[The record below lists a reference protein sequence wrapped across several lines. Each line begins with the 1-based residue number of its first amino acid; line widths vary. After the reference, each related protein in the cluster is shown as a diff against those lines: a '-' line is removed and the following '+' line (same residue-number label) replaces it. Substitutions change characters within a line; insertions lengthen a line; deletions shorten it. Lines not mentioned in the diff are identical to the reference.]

1 MLIDEDDI
9 SNDVITFGTRFSIMF
24 VYIRARFRLEL
35 TGRNLTAQSKKWNSN
50 SRDVVASSPSFSR
63 LAAKAPR
70 RTYSQAFKAHDFFVS
85 FHGSFQAR
93 SFMMISLLVWFSLTL
108 HPARHSLK
116 ACRAKWYV
124 SRVQHLPGEKQSK
137 WWQAPWRGM
146 KSKSGDLVY
155 QIQVEGFSDLS
166 QLDQANAINAA
177 FLERLEEYQLPF
189 PFPASPWRN
198 HPLPNFLFAH
208 TPDIQQLTES
218 RVERILAELN
228 LSKASGPDQIRN

>member
-1 MLIDEDDI
+1 MLIDEDDIII

-24 VYIRARFRLEL
+24 VYIRARFRFQL

-70 RTYSQAFKAHDFFVS
+70 RTYSQAFKAHDFFVP
-85 FHGSFQAR
+85 FHGNFQAR
-93 SFMMISLLVWFSLTL
+93 SFHGDQSPRMVSLTL

-189 PFPASPWRN
+189 SLPAYPWRN
-198 HPLPNFLFAH
+198 HPISH
-208 TPDIQQLTES
+208 I
-218 RVERILAELN
+218 
-228 LSKASGPDQIRN
+228 

>member
-24 VYIRARFRLEL
+24 VYIRARFRFEL

-70 RTYSQAFKAHDFFVS
+70 RTYSQAFKAHDFFVP
-85 FHGSFQAR
+85 FHGNFQAR
-93 SFMMISLLVWFSLTL
+93 SFHGDQSPRMVSLTL

-146 KSKSGDLVY
+146 KSKSGDLLY

-177 FLERLEEYQLPF
+177 FLEQLEEYQLPF
-189 PFPASPWRN
+189 PLPASPWRN
-198 HPLPNFLFAH
+198 HPISH
-208 TPDIQQLTES
+208 I
-218 RVERILAELN
+218 
-228 LSKASGPDQIRN
+228 